1 MLRDFNGQKK
11 KKDFFFFSSVVRK
24 YIGIKFILTS
34 EKG

>member
-1 MLRDFNGQKK
+1 MMRDFYGPKK
-11 KKDFFFFSSVVRK
+11 KKDFFSSSVVRK